1 MKLVSG
7 IVNLINWSDNNMA
20 KVFMTKK
27 AFDGLDDSSLE
38 YGIISKQT
46 KVYLD
51 LSDEELNKLLIPED
65 DEIGNGTNTLFDFQ
79 QEHTNVSF
87 LTGKELFEQVK
98 NNNYSSLTKIPDGI
112 FVLNVD
118 QPTAEKIKKQFG
130 VICMSEEHIDFSIL
144 TRRHVEFCER
154 EIKDNAVDYDLSPK
168 PKHVTANDLI
178 PDDMILPCNSVV
190 VIDKY
195 LFDDDKEGT
204 CIAGLLARLLPRT
217 LNAQCPC
224 HLLIIYDNS
233 KAGATEEMHKL
244 AFKNISEIM
253 YPVLKKINGLDITV
267 EFLAGDF
274 APPKMFEDLHNRK
287 IVTNYTLISAEHG
300 FGMYDGHNR
309 MKWDQ
314 EFSVEALYSDGL
326 SNSSV
331 TPDKKRQIILKKVGT
346 IVKYAQEKFDKGNKR
361 PQFRYGKNDKCNPTK
376 ISPNELENRLV
387 IFS

>member
-1 MKLVSG
+1 
-7 IVNLINWSDNNMA
+7 
-20 KVFMTKK
+20 MTKK

-204 CIAGLLARLLPRT
+204 CIAGLLARLLPKNFECT
-217 LNAQCPC
+217 MPLSFTY
-224 HLLIIYDNS
+224 HL
-233 KAGATEEMHKL
+233 
-244 AFKNISEIM
+244 
-253 YPVLKKINGLDITV
+253 
-267 EFLAGDF
+267 
-274 APPKMFEDLHNRK
+274 R
-287 IVTNYTLISAEHG
+287 
-300 FGMYDGHNR
+300 
-309 MKWDQ
+309 
-314 EFSVEALYSDGL
+314 
-326 SNSSV
+326 
-331 TPDKKRQIILKKVGT
+331 
-346 IVKYAQEKFDKGNKR
+346 
-361 PQFRYGKNDKCNPTK
+361 
-376 ISPNELENRLV
+376 
-387 IFS
+387 